1 MTLPE
6 SFSLTRLFIAP
17 YAVPQSDT
25 LTQDVAGGILTS
37 WDAVSF
43 ANTVAVGPVTYRN
56 LPVCS
61 PNGLTRG
68 PVLLLKAPGGY
79 IILGNLGSSKATT
92 FIDPIRYRSLRSDV
106 SASTATLSDAGVL
119 SFLLDA
125 DTQYGVDGVLFYTAN
140 GSTHIKLGW
149 TGPANMAVKWNMAGD
164 VPTGT
169 DDFPIFDTMT
179 TYGDAATQTNFGFTS
194 SAITKPSGWFST
206 TDTGG
211 LLTLR
216 FAQSTANAT
225 PTVLQT
231 GSWLRISELGAGSG
245 TTTFVKQYPTIA
257 SRSYDSNGNF
267 IGSTDGDNNVYF
279 GQFPDRSF
287 GNERSLLVFDGATI
301 RADLASATI
310 LSARM
315 WLYCFK
321 AEETNGSFQ
330 GIAEPYAV
338 LPTTYNPANIGFG
351 VNDLWTVPS
360 WNSMECYFNGGSSS
374 YLQQILAGDNA
385 IGLTPTSLGRAATGF
400 RGFGFGVGTRPYL
413 EITYA
418 V

>member
-37 WDAVSF
+37 WDAISL

-56 LPVCS
+56 LPVCN

-92 FIDPIRYRSLRSDV
+92 FIDPIRYRSLS
-106 SASTATLSDAGVL
+106 SNISLPNTTLIDAGTL
-119 SFLLDA
+119 NFLLDA
-125 DTQYGVDGVLFYTAN
+125 DTQYGIDGSLFHT
-140 GSTHIKLGW
+140 STTSNDIQFAW
-149 TGPANMAVKWNMAGD
+149 SGPANMAVKWNMFGLSNATTNGIF
-164 VPTGT
+164 T
-169 DDFPIFDTMT
+169 DAMT
-179 TYGDAATQTNFGFTS
+179 TYGDANPQIIQGLGALS
-194 SAITKPSGWFST
+194 HCKPGGWFAT
-206 TDTGG
+206 TDTPG
-211 LLTLR
+211 LLQLR
-216 FAQSTANAT
+216 VALASGTTAGSLAQ
-225 PTVLQT
+225 

-245 TTTFVKQYPTIA
+245 ATTYVKQYAAIA
-257 SRSYDSNGNF
+257 SRSYDVNGNP
-267 IGSTDGDNNVYF
+267 IGSPDQDNNVYF
-279 GQFPDRSF
+279 GEFPDRSF
-287 GNERSLLVFDGATI
+287 GNERSLLIFDGATI
-301 RADLASATI
+301 RSDLASATV

-321 AEETNGSFQ
+321 AEETKGSFQ

-338 LPTTYNPANIGFG
+338 VPSSYNPSNIGFG

-360 WNSMECYFNGGSSS
+360 WNNMECYYNGGASS

-400 RGFGFGVGTRPYL
+400 RGFGFSAALRPYI
-413 EITYA
+413 EVTYA